1 MKNVFGRVQGEK
13 DVVVSRVRR
22 VIIYKTGTVIKG
34 EEMPGFPRWIH
45 ISAAFEDFT
54 HKELEK
60 NRKKYMTI
68 AAEPKTK
75 QPAKIQVKLL

>member
-1 MKNVFGRVQGEK
+1 MKNVFGWVRGEK

-34 EEMPGFPRWIH
+34 EEMPGFPRRIH

-60 NRKKYMTI
+60 NKKNMTT
-68 AAEPKTK
+68 AAEPKQNN
-75 QPAKIQVKLL
+75 QPKSK